1 MAEFDKSLP
10 CGIIFSR
17 VIRKYLIGSRHR
29 HASSATHSTHTLTYA
44 LFLYDRSQQ
53 KQKLKNIAVH
63 GLTNTMTRNTV
74 MSAIFVSLLVLA
86 SGFNAP
92 PSQISR
98 RVTNANG
105 RSPTSQLFMSS
116 EVEKLRAAAAK
127 AREEY
132 ERLSKEMGKEIP
144 SSGTMTATST
154 STTKKDLSFDDVQA
168 LAKSIDFNSGDAVL
182 QSSALDN
189 LVNSGDFSVWKSAI
203 RRGPTTTSSSMSL
216 LIPFPV
222 TLQALEKR
230 TDGKITGPSL
240 GIGGGDVKFEDF
252 RDLTVMVVLGS
263 TLLGILTLAVLPPNV
278 GATFTY
284 LFALIPV
291 GFIGIGSVA
300 PGIIAGAITAL
311 RGKGSEDAN
320 MKRDRI
326 CRHEAGH
333 FLCGYMCGLPV
344 KSYEINVDTG
354 VACVEF
360 HTTTGAAAGQQ
371 QLSDDDIAILSVVAM
386 SGSVAEIIAFDK
398 ASGGENDL
406 LELQNS
412 FRKCKTFI
420 GAAKQQD
427 LTRWGALTSYS
438 LIKSNMSKYE
448 GLVDAFKSNKSLAE
462 CVSVIEGT
470 A

>member
-1 MAEFDKSLP
+1 
-10 CGIIFSR
+10 
-17 VIRKYLIGSRHR
+17 
-29 HASSATHSTHTLTYA
+29 
-44 LFLYDRSQQ
+44 
-53 KQKLKNIAVH
+53 
-63 GLTNTMTRNTV
+63 MTSKVFISGTV
-74 MSAIFVSLLVLA
+74 LSLLALA
-86 SGFNAP
+86 SGFNL
-92 PSQISR
+92 PSTHRAIATTTSGSR
-98 RVTNANG
+98 VANP
-105 RSPTSQLFMSS
+105 RSPSSSQLFMSS

-132 ERLSKEMGKEIP
+132 ERLSKEMGKEISP
-144 SSGTMTATST
+144 SGTMTAT
-154 STTKKDLSFDDVQA
+154 TTAATPKKNLSFNDVQA
-168 LAKSIDFNSGDAVL
+168 LAKSIDFNSGDATS

-189 LVNSGDFSVWKSAI
+189 LVNSGDFSLWKSAI
-203 RRGPTTTSSSMSL
+203 RRGPTTTSSSMSFL
-216 LIPFPV
+216 VPFPV
-222 TLQALEKR
+222 TLQTLEKR

-240 GIGGGDVKFEDF
+240 GIGGEGDVKFEDF
-252 RDLTVMVVLGS
+252 RDLTVVVVLGS
-263 TLLGILTLAVLPPNV
+263 TLLGILSLAVLPPNI

-300 PGIIAGAITAL
+300 PGIIAGAITAA
-311 RGKGSEDAN
+311 RGKGSEDAEL
-320 MKRDRI
+320 KRERI

-344 KSYEINVDTG
+344 KSYEINSDTG

-360 HTTTGAAAGQQ
+360 HTTGSAAGQQ
-371 QLSDDDIAILSVVAM
+371 QQSLSEEDIATLSVVAM
-386 SGSVAEIIAFDK
+386 SGSVAEIMAYDK

-448 GLVDAFKSNKSLAE
+448 GLVNAFKDNKSLAE
-462 CVSVIEGT
+462 CVSIIEGT